1 MEKSTQNKRR
11 KRQKDDIM
19 LLDWRLGDMQR
30 RHSSKEGNT
39 YRGAKR
45 FKDSYDK
52 CL

>member
-1 MEKSTQNKRR
+1 MEKSTQNKRK

-30 RHSSKEGNT
+30 RHSSKEGST
-39 YRGAKR
+39 DRGAKR